1 MAEFKLHTQTE
12 YAKLKRV
19 SKQYIAK
26 LVKLEK
32 LKTYLCP
39 IAGKYLIID
48 CDSNNKRFKE
58 K

>member
-12 YAKLKRV
+12 YAKLKGV
-19 SKQYIAK
+19 SRPYITK
-26 LVKLEK
+26 LVRLKK

-48 CDSNNKRFKE
+48 CDENSKRFKE
-58 K
+58 S

>member
-1 MAEFKLHTQTE
+1 MAEFKPHTQTE
-12 YAKLKRV
+12 YAKIKGV

-26 LVKLEK
+26 LVKLQK
-32 LKTYLCP
+32 LKMYLCP

-48 CDSNNKRFKE
+48 CDENNKRFKE